1 MYTFKY
7 HKKMISVISKF
18 KSLIVILG
26 IIISLAV
33 PKISYA
39 YPVFA
44 QQAYESPREA
54 TGRIVC
60 ANCHL
65 AQKPT
70 EIEVPQAVLPDTV
83 FEAVVSIP
91 YDLKSRQ
98 VTAGGTKGP
107 LNVGAVLVLP
117 EGFKLAPKDRISD
130 EIKQKTKGVFV
141 QPYSKTKTNILV
153 VGPISGDKHQE
164 IVFPILSPDPAQDKD
179 VHFLNY
185 PIFVGANR
193 GRGQVYPSGEK
204 SNNTT
209 FTSTV
214 AGQVTS
220 IEPGEKGKTKVVI
233 QSTTGD
239 SVPLTIPAGLTL
251 NIKLNDV
258 VKADQALTFDPNV
271 GGFGQTETEI
281 ILQSPNRVK
290 GMIVFFFTVTVAQI
304 LLVLKKKQFEKVQA
318 AEMNF

>member
-1 MYTFKY
+1 MTGVI
-7 HKKMISVISKF
+7 KKFRSVV
-18 KSLIVILG
+18 LILG
-26 IIISLAV
+26 ILLTLTL
-33 PKISYA
+33 PKVSYA

-83 FEAVVSIP
+83 FEAVVNIP

-185 PIFVGANR
+185 PIYVGANR